1 MKSQEF
7 CCLLLRWRC
16 QVFEVYVLTWT
27 LIEKVGKKC
36 GWKKRD
42 FLCSYSTNFYHQS
55 QMKNLFG
62 GHVWS
67 FSFEKGI
74 LLHSV
79 EKTEICCHHNETN
92 VFTNEITKAIFPRK
106 VFLMWVNF
114 LLFHTAYWMLLF
126 FNSMCVYP
134 FFFLLKTFVDDA
146 LCWTKSLLRV
156 VEIWHHWIVDKHGK
170 TFSIPTIFP
179 FVVGAMLSDVC
190 RSICKT
196 ILY

>member
-1 MKSQEF
+1 MDPNWKSRKKSVVEKKGIFYAHIQPTF
-7 CCLLLRWRC
+7 IINLKWKIFFGGTCLIFLFWKGNPAAQC
-16 QVFEVYVLTWT
+16 
-27 LIEKVGKKC
+27 GKKQ
-36 GWKKRD
+36 KYALTTQIR
-42 FLCSYSTNFYHQS
+42 
-55 QMKNLFG
+55 
-62 GHVWS
+62 
-67 FSFEKGI
+67 
-74 LLHSV
+74 
-79 EKTEICCHHNETN
+79 ETN
-92 VFTNEITKAIFPRK
+92 VFTKEVTKAMVSRK
-106 VFLMWVNF
+106 VFSLRVNF
-114 LLFHTAYWMLLF
+114 LFFHTVCSMLLF

-134 FFFLLKTFVDDA
+134 FFFSLKTFVDDA